1 MTAPPAT
8 ATVSSMET
16 TLDRP
21 APPAKKLFR
30 LHWSSSLPAANP
42 RAKGRTDCS
51 GWTTVEAWSPADA
64 RILWGRAFNGVRQR
78 DVVGAVEEIR
88 SE

>member
-1 MTAPPAT
+1 
-8 ATVSSMET
+8 MET
-16 TLDRP
+16 TSLAPQAIALPRP
-21 APPAKKLFR
+21 APPQKKLFR

-64 RILWGRAFNGVRQR
+64 RIMWGRAFNGVRQR